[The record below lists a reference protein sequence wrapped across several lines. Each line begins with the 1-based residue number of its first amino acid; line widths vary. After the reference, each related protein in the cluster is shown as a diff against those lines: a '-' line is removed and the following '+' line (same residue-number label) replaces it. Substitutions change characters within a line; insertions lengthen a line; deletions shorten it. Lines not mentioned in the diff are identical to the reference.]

1 MNTPVPSAAPASAPL
16 SDRPYCDWPAIIAGA
31 VIAAAVSL
39 VLYAFG
45 AGLGLSI
52 VSAEPGA
59 GVSARWWIIAAG
71 IWFIWVTVTSFGI
84 GGYLAGRLRRPV
96 PDATADEVETRDGS
110 HGLTVWAAGTV
121 IAAVLAASG
130 LGGVMGGVTSATG
143 TAAGAVSV
151 AMDEQGDYFA
161 SLVLRGDTGESISGD
176 AIAETRIILM
186 RSVAQGELGI
196 SDRER
201 LVQIVASETGQT
213 PDDVRE
219 GVDQALTAFEDAR
232 QQAVEAAEQAR
243 IAGVIAGFVIA
254 ATLLISAVAA
264 YLAAQTGGNHRDRQI
279 SLTGRPST
287 AAAGWTPPGSTAG
300 A

>member
-1 MNTPVPSAAPASAPL
+1 MNTPVPPAAPARAPL
-16 SDRPYCDWPAIIAGA
+16 SDRSYCDWPAIIAGA

-45 AGLGLSI
+45 VGLGLSI
-52 VSAEPGA
+52 VSAEPGE
-59 GVSARWWIIAAG
+59 GVSARWWTIAAG

-96 PDATADEVETRDGS
+96 PDATADEIESRDGA

-121 IAAVLAASG
+121 IGAVLAMGG

-143 TAAGAVSV
+143 TAADSVSE

-161 SLVLRGDTGESISGD
+161 SLVLRGDTGEAISSD

-186 RSVAQGELGI
+186 RSAAQGEV
-196 SDRER
+196 SAADRER
-201 LVQIVASETGQT
+201 LVQVAAAETGQT
-213 PDDVRE
+213 PNEVEE
-219 GVDQALTAFEDAR
+219 GVDQALTAFDDAR
-232 QQAVEAAEQAR
+232 QQAVEAAEQVR

-264 YLAAQTGGNHRDRQI
+264 YLAAQTGGSHRDRQI
-279 SLTGRPST
+279 PLSGRPAT
-287 AAAGWTPPGSTAG
+287 ASAGRAPSGPTVG